1 MAVCE
6 VGGVLMM
13 LMGCMGLVFGK
24 VLGGVWWSFLN
35 LLHSRWGDGSKI
47 RFGHDVWC
55 GDQTLKVAFPKL
67 FSITHF

>member
-1 MAVCE
+1 
-6 VGGVLMM
+6 
-13 LMGCMGLVFGK
+13 MGLVFGK

-47 RFGHDVWC
+47 RFWHDVWC